1 MRIHAT
7 LSSSKA
13 SGKGNR
19 YVIWTQGCSILC
31 KECFNPQTHSFTDG
45 FDISVPTLVKSII
58 DANVDGVTITGGEPF
73 DQKRELYKLVR
84 LIRQKTNLNIIIY
97 SGYNYIFLSS
107 NRLCKKIIDLS
118 DAIIAG
124 QYDMTKRIQH
134 SLYGS
139 SNQEVILITSAFNSN
154 DFKGPS
160 IMEIIINQDGQC
172 VITGF
177 PVMEGKYGYT

>member
-1 MRIHAT
+1 MG
-7 LSSSKA
+7 SSK
-13 SGKGNR
+13 
-19 YVIWTQGCSILC
+19 T
-31 KECFNPQTHSFTDG
+31 
-45 FDISVPTLVKSII
+45 
-58 DANVDGVTITGGEPF
+58 
-73 DQKRELYKLVR
+73 ELYKLVR

-160 IMEIIINQDGQC
+160 IMEIIINQEHTCNNRISSNG
-172 VITGF
+172 
-177 PVMEGKYGYT
+177 GKNMDILKNLFHKEPNTVKSYNSDTNESYELKSNSSSYR